1 MFRRSIILFVIV
13 TLAALGITIGYA
25 ALGLAGPEIAL
36 EEAETA
42 LVANRPEEAVRLLDF
57 AERSGSLKEQ
67 PELRAR
73 LLSIRHRAHQQTNN
87 LRRSLQDLEE
97 LLTMPNS
104 NRPDLRLT
112 RIWLLASLGRGEAA
126 RLAAFDFLREN
137 PGIGRGLELAGEAC
151 QVAYKQQ
158 LTDVSSQVSRD
169 IGSEK
174 ERDAIR
180 AMLTYLYRPEG
191 DPGVQRGYEE
201 LGKLYAAQ
209 ARLQQVWL
217 GLGPQLQKLRAQIQE
232 ALVFFRDSLPA
243 GGQPI
248 AAWRALTFALE
259 QAGRIDDVIAL
270 CEIYLLLFDHEF
282 SIEGATLEAS
292 LHLRDGLYRPAVQ
305 VAERFLPDARVE
317 EALRRNAIDA
327 RVGNLMTL
335 KAEALWRLGDVDGL
349 IRVGDAAEK
358 VVKAGIPVNL
368 AMHIAY
374 GLAAQLRG
382 DSAQVDAHMEAAGR
396 LMAKL
401 PKPTIGEDFF
411 HVVMQ
416 LRADAQITLDAG
428 QESIEKTFDNWLSAP
443 GRTEDLQPRVA
454 KATWQ
459 ISQGL
464 ASAALSTAME
474 ATQLFPRNEEV
485 LTLLARAAD
494 MSYRPSGQDG
504 VSLLNQCLRRNI
516 DLPDVPTPV
525 ALVNCA
531 EAALANRVFHVA
543 RSCARRAIDKFPWSR
558 WPRLLEGKAA
568 LLSGDITGA
577 VALLEK
583 AKVLHPEDGEIAAL
597 LLEARQ
603 VSGGEVS
610 DLLAL
615 ALRKATSTPGMWQ
628 SLLRSAIEDED
639 KVSIPALL
647 RSQANTEPSAVVH
660 ALMARGH
667 SLVGEHDAAEAN
679 LAKGRAMA
687 GEDRLV
693 LAELATAA
701 AEMLRARAVVSPDT
715 DLETFALQQQSLL
728 LAGDKSS
735 ATAWLRTASDL
746 AAAGKAKG
754 AAAVLDS
761 VLGLEDVEDLRDG
774 KAFLLAGDLA
784 LRLGRLAA
792 AERHHLAAV
801 SFPDGVKGAE
811 TLARLLLARDQFER
825 AGAAMRQADP
835 VTDAALA
842 LRLGQTEL
850 GRKLATQAA
859 TRDASDLV
867 SQLTVALCA
876 QVAPTAVGSDLRRL
890 TDPQRERALEV
901 LSLLQDDQLAPEAL
915 PRILELRQVA
925 PASPSI
931 ALMLARA
938 QWARG
943 ELDAAASAHA
953 AAFAAGDR
961 SLALLGEVVHCSSK
975 PEYTIPNPLR
985 AELRALALRPDALVP
1000 GRLLAHAMRELAVE
1014 AAARGQAEVAT
1025 QILADLW
1032 LKNGEAAGVRLA
1044 DAQSLLTAGRPREAL
1059 ALLDTLRNNA
1069 SGEDLLPVL
1078 QLYFYVANQLSA
1090 AGDSILAAAM
1100 RATARSIIAAQ
1111 GPMGPAVHFLF
1122 EEHARARE
1130 SDSERKL
1137 PDVRARALLSG
1148 HLARCA
1154 NGLEGMAPMMRSLE
1168 LLLARFGSGEA
1179 LVEVEKLQR
1188 AKPHSLALWRW
1199 RADRLAEEGR
1209 GEDALFE
1216 LRRLATYADT
1226 PQMVL
1231 ARCILAGEQRLPAD
1245 PDLVQLVSLPLEVA
1259 ESPDG
1264 RYARGLLAL
1273 RAGNYGESYEL
1284 LVNAPA
1290 RPDGAHL
1297 YFAGMAALS
1306 SRDAESRQRAGSLFQ
1321 QLAETYPSSSV
1332 ARYAGSFAS
1341 QLLPR

>member
-1 MFRRSIILFVIV
+1 MFRRSIILFVVV

-25 ALGLAGPEIAL
+25 ALGLAGPESAL
-36 EEAETA
+36 EEAEAA
-42 LVANRPEEAVRLLDF
+42 LVADRPEEAVRLLDF
-57 AERSGSLKEQ
+57 AERSDSLNEQ

-137 PGIGRGLELAGEAC
+137 PGFGRGLELAGEAC

-158 LTDVSSQVSRD
+158 LADVSSQVSRD

-174 ERDAIR
+174 EREAIR

-217 GLGPQLQKLRAQIQE
+217 GLGPQLQKLRSQIQE

-243 GGQPI
+243 GGQPV

-270 CEIYLLLFDHEF
+270 CEIYLLLFDHEY
-282 SIEGATLEAS
+282 SVEGATLEAS
-292 LHLRDGLYRPAVQ
+292 LHLRDGLYRSAVQ
-305 VAERFLPDARVE
+305 VAERFLPDAMVE
-317 EALRRNAIDA
+317 EAVRRKAVDA
-327 RVGNLMTL
+327 RMGNLMSL
-335 KAEALWRLGDVDGL
+335 KAEALWRLGDADGL
-349 IRVGDAAEK
+349 VRVGDAADTML
-358 VVKAGIPVNL
+358 KAGVPVNL
-368 AMHIAY
+368 TLHLAY

-382 DSAQVDAHMEAAGR
+382 DAGQVEAHTEPASR

-401 PKPTIGEDFF
+401 PKPTIGDDFF

-416 LRADAQITLDAG
+416 LRVDAQQTLDAG
-428 QESIEKTFDNWLSAP
+428 QEAIERTYADWMAAP
-443 GRTEDLQPRVA
+443 GRTDDLQPRLS
-454 KATWQ
+454 KANWQ
-459 ISQGL
+459 IAQGL

-474 ATQLFPRNEEV
+474 ASQLYPRSEEV
-485 LTLLARAAD
+485 LTVLARAAD
-494 MSYRPSGQDG
+494 MSYAPSGQNG
-504 VSLLNQCLRRNI
+504 PSLLNQCLRRNI

-531 EAALANRVFHVA
+531 EAALANRVFNVA
-543 RSCARRAIDKFPWSR
+543 RACARRAIDKFPWSR

-583 AKVLHPEDGEIAAL
+583 ANVLHPEDGEIAAL

-615 ALRKATSTPGMWQ
+615 ALRRSTSTPGMWQ
-628 SLLRSAIEDED
+628 SLLRSAIEGED
-639 KVSIPALL
+639 RVAVAALL
-647 RSQANTEPSAVVH
+647 RSPANTEPSAVVH
-660 ALMARGH
+660 ALLARGH
-667 SLVGEHDAAEAN
+667 SLVGEHEAAEAN
-679 LAKGRAMA
+679 LAQGRAMA
-687 GEDRLV
+687 GEDRLA
-693 LAELATAA
+693 LTELAGAV
-701 AEMLRARAVVSPDT
+701 AEMLRGRSRVSPDS

-728 LAGDKSS
+728 LAGDRTS
-735 ATAWLRTASDL
+735 ATDWLRTARALQVAD
-746 AAAGKAKG
+746 KPMG

-761 VLGLEDVEDLRDG
+761 VLGLEDVEDVRDG
-774 KAFLLAGDLA
+774 KAFLMAGDLA
-784 LRLGRLAA
+784 LELGRLPV
-792 AERHHLAAV
+792 AERHYLAAV
-801 SFPDGVKGAE
+801 SFPDGTKGAE
-811 TLARLLLARDQFER
+811 TLARLLVARDQYER
-825 AGAAMRQADP
+825 AAAAVRQADP

-842 LRLGQTEL
+842 LRLGQSEL
-850 GRKLATQAA
+850 GRKLATQQA
-859 TRDASDLV
+859 TRDASDLLA
-867 SQLTVALCA
+867 QLTVALCA
-876 QVAPTAVGSDLRRL
+876 QVAPNAVGVDLRRL
-890 TDPQRERALEV
+890 TDPQKERALETIA
-901 LSLLQDDQLAPEAL
+901 LLQDDRLAAEAESIL
-915 PRILELRQVA
+915 LELRQAA
-925 PASPSI
+925 PASPSL
-931 ALMLARA
+931 ALLTART

-943 ELDAAASAHA
+943 DLAAASAAHA

-961 SLALLGEVVHCSSK
+961 SLALLGEVVHCASRPGYVV
-975 PEYTIPNPLR
+975 PEPVR
-985 AELRALALRPDALVP
+985 AELRALAARPDALVP
-1000 GRLLAHAMRELAVE
+1000 GRLMVHAMRELAAE
-1014 AAARGQAEVAT
+1014 AAARGQPEVAT

-1032 LKNGEAAGVRLA
+1032 MKQPEAADVRVT
-1044 DAQSLLTAGRPREAL
+1044 DAQSLLAAGRPREAL
-1059 ALLDTLRNNA
+1059 ALLDTLRNEA
-1069 SGEDLLPVL
+1069 TGEELLPVL
-1078 QLYFYVANQLSA
+1078 QLYFFVASQLSA
-1090 AGDSILAAAM
+1090 AGDTILASAM

-1122 EEHARARE
+1122 EEHERAKD

-1137 PDVRARALLSG
+1137 PDVRARALLAG

-1154 NGLEGMAPMMRSLE
+1154 DGLEGNAPMMRSLE

-1188 AKPHSLALWRW
+1188 AMPHSLGLWRW

-1209 GEDALFE
+1209 GQEALFE

-1231 ARCILAGEQRLPAD
+1231 ARAILAGEQRIPAM
-1245 PDLVQLVSLPLEVA
+1245 PETAQL
-1259 ESPDG
+1259 
-1264 RYARGLLAL
+1264 
-1273 RAGNYGESYEL
+1273 
-1284 LVNAPA
+1284 
-1290 RPDGAHL
+1290 
-1297 YFAGMAALS
+1297 
-1306 SRDAESRQRAGSLFQ
+1306 
-1321 QLAETYPSSSV
+1321 
-1332 ARYAGSFAS
+1332 
-1341 QLLPR
+1341 